1 MNFRQRAYDS
11 YDRSN
16 FNLKITN
23 SYYHFKNI
31 QKILYRKPEYKSIKK
46 FQSPR
51 IKMNSQPFN
60 NYFVLRQNQLYKKI
74 ISDIRSTKV
83 KPKINDYYQTKEEKL
98 KDYRKQNRTLQ
109 KMELSRQNS
118 NYRTRLRSQK
128 SMLKIREMD
137 KKYKENHM
145 KMVERSRK
153 IKDTKHLILPPITT
167 ILNRNKSP
175 RNVRKSNY
183 EYNISYGGSNVSK
196 DGESLHQERY
206 QPHYFTKIQST
217 E

>member
-16 FNLKITN
+16 YNLKITN

-46 FQSPR
+46 VNSPR
-51 IKMNSQPFN
+51 FKINTQPYN
-60 NYFVLRQNQLYKKI
+60 NYFVMRQNQLYKKI

-83 KPKINDYYQTKEEKL
+83 RPKINEYYQTKEEKL

-153 IKDTKHLILPPITT
+153 IKDTRHIILPPISS
-167 ILNRNKSP
+167 IVKRNKSP
-175 RNVRKSNY
+175 KNVRKSNY
-183 EYNISYGGSNVSK
+183 EYNLSYGGSSVSK
-196 DGESLHQERY
+196 DIESSHQEKFQQNHSR
-206 QPHYFTKIQST
+206 IQST
-217 E
+217 D

>member
-16 FNLKITN
+16 YNLKITN

-46 FQSPR
+46 VNSPR
-51 IKMNSQPFN
+51 LKINTQPYN
-60 NYFVLRQNQLYKKI
+60 NYFVMRQNQLYKKI
-74 ISDIRSTKV
+74 ISDMRSTKV
-83 KPKINDYYQTKEEKL
+83 RPKINDYYKTREEKL
-98 KDYRKQNRTLQ
+98 KDYRSQSRTLQ
-109 KMELSRQNS
+109 NKELSRQNS

-183 EYNISYGGSNVSK
+183 EYNLSYGGSSVSK
-196 DGESLHQERY
+196 DIESSHQEKY
-206 QPHYFTKIQST
+206 QPNYSKIQST